1 MNGIFCEVIKCDSM
15 ALLSVKSLTKL
26 FGGLTALDKFDVQVA
41 AGEIVG
47 LIGPNGSGKTT
58 FFNVLTGMVEANA
71 GEVYLEGVQDNLLAR
86 KTHEIITCGI
96 SRTFQNQRPFNNLS
110 VLENVMVGGHCR
122 TKAGIFSALLAL
134 PGGRR
139 EKMQLIDR
147 ALEVMGLFGDRLISM
162 KDRPAWTLSY
172 ANRRRLEIARALVS
186 MPKLLLLDEPTAG
199 MNPAESMQMV
209 QKILDINER
218 GVTVL
223 VIEHDMNFIKKLCHR
238 VVALDYGQKIVEGTF
253 SEVRNHPKVVEAYL
267 GKD

>member
-1 MNGIFCEVIKCDSM
+1 M
-15 ALLSVKSLTKL
+15 ALLSVNLLTKV
-26 FGGLTALDKFDVQVA
+26 FGGLTALDEFDLHVA
-41 AGEIVG
+41 SGEIVG
-47 LIGPNGSGKTT
+47 IIGPNGSGKTT
-58 FFNVLTGMVEANA
+58 FFNVLTGMYSANG
-71 GEVYLEGVQDNLLAR
+71 GEIHLEGVKGNLLTR
-86 KTHEIITCGI
+86 KTHEIIACGI

-122 TKAGIFSALLAL
+122 TKAGIFSALLSL
-134 PGGRR
+134 PGGKT
-139 EKMQLIDR
+139 EKRQLMDQAFEI
-147 ALEVMGLFGDRLISM
+147 MGLFGDRLTSM

-186 MPKLLLLDEPTAG
+186 RPRLLLLDEPTAG

-209 QKILDINER
+209 GKILEVNR
-218 GVTVL
+218 NGATVL

-253 SEVRNHPKVVEAYL
+253 SEVRSHPKVIEAYL